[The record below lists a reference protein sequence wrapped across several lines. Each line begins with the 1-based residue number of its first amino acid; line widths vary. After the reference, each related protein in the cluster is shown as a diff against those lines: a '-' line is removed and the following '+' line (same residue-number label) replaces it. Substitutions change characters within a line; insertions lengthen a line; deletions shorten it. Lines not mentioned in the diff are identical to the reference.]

1 MKRLSDFIVKNP
13 VTVLVI
19 LCVISVLLGMNI
31 RGVDIKVDTE
41 SMVPRDDPVIQ
52 DLIETVEEFGSQ
64 DMMMVAIKADV
75 YNRETLAKVQR
86 IADRIWDL
94 PGVEDV
100 VTPLD
105 AQVIR
110 GDEVGLEIS
119 PVAYGVPETD
129 EEIEEFR
136 ASLQDSP
143 QGSAMVSEHG
153 DALAIFITL
162 EPGVAT
168 SLESQT
174 LAKDIESIALQEKG
188 PGEELYVIGEVYL
201 GYVATNNMARDLR
214 ILFPLSI
221 VVVVATLYISFGSLF
236 DVVTLVLSILMSL
249 ACTLGLMAVLG
260 YDITMVSMILPIILV
275 SMGSAAGIH
284 ILNRFHEEHR
294 GGKSPEESLDQVIHE
309 LAGPVSMTS
318 LTTAVGFAS
327 FATSFIS
334 PVRTFGIFAAAGIM
348 INLLITLT
356 CVPSLLIIRSRSKTE
371 ITGRARSSRGFQGNQ
386 GRKSLLG
393 CLLESTSLAVVARP
407 DRVILVVLAITLIFA
422 VAIPGLKVETNWMQY
437 FRQDSPAV
445 LGTQLAEDLFG
456 GTYSLSVLVDT
467 GEYDGVKDPD
477 ILDRMARLQD
487 RMAEVD
493 RLSHASS
500 IAELV
505 RNVNKALNADD
516 PAYYGIPSTREAVAQ
531 ELLLF
536 TMQGGSGLDSMVSY
550 DFQKALVS
558 ARSANVPTS
567 ELGEIIDKV
576 EAIADEEFG
585 GTGIDTRVVGLPK
598 VMLRMME
605 KFMDD
610 QVKSLVLSA
619 VGVWAVVSLI
629 SGSAIIGL
637 LCLIPLCV
645 SVLINFGFMSYM
657 HIPLDVVTI
666 MISGISIGIG
676 VDYSIHLIS
685 RYRYE
690 LRNGRGQSDALRAT
704 ITSTGRGIF
713 FNAVTLMLGFGLL
726 AFSTFRAISIFGML
740 VAGTMFTSGL
750 GALVFLPAVLR
761 LINPGHIR
769 GRKMFL
775 QDKSQ
780 FQVSK

>member
-13 VTVLVI
+13 VIVLAI
-19 LCVISVLLGMNI
+19 LCAISLLLGINI

-41 SMVPRDDPVIQ
+41 SMVPKDDPVIQ
-52 DLIETVEEFGSQ
+52 DLIETVEDFGSQ
-64 DMMMVAIKADV
+64 DMMMVAIKGHI
-75 YNRETLAKVQR
+75 YTGETLAKVQR
-86 IADRIWDL
+86 IADQILDL

-105 AQVIR
+105 VQVIR
-110 GDEVGLEIS
+110 GDEFGLEIS
-119 PVAYGVPETD
+119 PVTYGIPETE
-129 EEIEEFR
+129 EEIEAFR
-136 ASLQDSP
+136 RALQDSP
-143 QGSAMVSEHG
+143 QGSAMVSEDG

-168 SLESQT
+168 SLESRD
-174 LAKDIESIALQEKG
+174 LAKDIEFIALQEKM
-188 PGEELYVIGEVYL
+188 PGEEIYVIGEVYL
-201 GYVATNNMARDLR
+201 GYIATNNMLRDLR
-214 ILFPLSI
+214 ILFPLSLVA
-221 VVVVATLYISFGSLF
+221 VVASLYMSFGRLFDVATLIS
-236 DVVTLVLSILMSL
+236 SILMSL

-260 YDITMVSMILPIILV
+260 YDITIVSMILPIILV

-284 ILNRFHEEHR
+284 ILNRFHEEQ
-294 GGKSPEESLDQVIHE
+294 GKGRSPEESIEQVIQE
-309 LAGPVSMTS
+309 LTGPVSMTS
-318 LTTAVGFAS
+318 LTTAAGFAS

-356 CVPSLLIIRSRSKTE
+356 CVPSLLILGSRHES
-371 ITGRARSSRGFQGNQ
+371 GRARANRVPVKKRD
-386 GRKSLLG
+386 RKSLLNR
-393 CLLESTSLAVVARP
+393 LLESAATAVVVRP
-407 DRVILVVLAITLIFA
+407 DRVILVVLAVTLVFA
-422 VAIPGLKVETNWMQY
+422 VAVPGIKVETNWMQY

-477 ILDRMARLQD
+477 ILDRVVRLQD

-493 RLSHASS
+493 KLSHPSS

-505 RNVNKALNADD
+505 RSVNKALNADD
-516 PAYYGIPSTREAVAQ
+516 PAYYTIPSTREAVAQ

-536 TMQGGSGLDSMVSY
+536 TMQGGSGLDTMVSY

-558 ARSANVPTS
+558 ARTANVPTS
-567 ELGEIIDKV
+567 ELGEIIDEV
-576 EAIADEEFG
+576 EAIADEEFEG
-585 GTGIDTRVVGLPK
+585 SGIDTRVVGLPK
-598 VMLRMME
+598 VMLRMMD

-610 QVKSLVLSA
+610 QVKSLILSA
-619 VGVWAVVSLI
+619 LGVWAVVSVI
-629 SGSAIIGL
+629 SGSAIIGF
-637 LCLIPLCV
+637 LCLVPLCV
-645 SVLINFGFMSYM
+645 SVLINFGFMSYVN
-657 HIPLDVVTI
+657 IPLDVVTI

-676 VDYSIHLIS
+676 VDYSIHLTS

-690 LRNGRGQSDALRAT
+690 LRNGKGQSDALRAT

-761 LINPGHIR
+761 LIDPRYIR
-769 GRKMFL
+769 GMKMFS
-775 QDKSQ
+775 QDKTSLEA
-780 FQVSK
+780 SK